1 MSPACQKRG
10 REKRA
15 VLAFPFAASQACLG
29 RPWPSGSVLLD
40 KCHEGDQ
47 CRGSCGTEGTR
58 ASVCSFESALT
69 AEPTHVAF
77 RGSKVRCRKPEVITE
92 GKKAAK
98 PSCVGRAAGKPADS
112 RGKKQVKNV

>member
-1 MSPACQKRG
+1 MVVNSVQQAVFSKEAHTTLHCFWTHRWP
-10 REKRA
+10 REVAAGLHSRVDQTHLVLGGALRRRKRA
-15 VLAFPFAASQACLG
+15 CFCHACASHL
-29 RPWPSGSVLLD
+29 
-40 KCHEGDQ
+40 
-47 CRGSCGTEGTR
+47 
-58 ASVCSFESALT
+58 
-69 AEPTHVAF
+69 EPTHVAF